1 MTRAVKPNSR
11 HVTGR
16 AAQWKPLKMLPLN
29 ACTISGSKTFRYS
42 NDGMIYPT
50 KLAPIAPLI
59 AITNVR
65 LSNKIAAKQK
75 AEVKEKKNYNGKI
88 MN

>member
-1 MTRAVKPNSR
+1 MPISR
-11 HVTGR
+11 HITGR
-16 AAQWKPLKMLPLN
+16 AVRLKPLNMLSLN
-29 ACTISGSKTFRYS
+29 AFTISGAKTFRYID
-42 NDGMIYPT
+42 DGMIYPT
-50 KLAPIAPLI
+50 KLAPIGPLI

-65 LSNKIAAKQK
+65 SLNKIAAKQK